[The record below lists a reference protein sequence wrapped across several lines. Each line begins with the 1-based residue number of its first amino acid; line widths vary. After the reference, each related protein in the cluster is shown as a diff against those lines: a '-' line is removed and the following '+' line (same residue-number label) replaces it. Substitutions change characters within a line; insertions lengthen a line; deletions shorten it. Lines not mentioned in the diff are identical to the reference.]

1 MAFLNASDIID
12 LAMQLELNG
21 GAFYRAVA
29 AKTKDYRVRA
39 LFEDLAIQE
48 DRHYQ
53 VFSQLAENVR
63 EQPLMTDERWRQYAE
78 YLNATVQSAFFEGE
92 DKALAAADSVTDEDE
107 ALHMAMAF
115 EKDTLLFFFDLRDN
129 VAEGDR
135 SFIEKVVDEEKAH
148 IRRLAELL

>member
-1 MAFLNASDIID
+1 LALLNASDIVD

-29 AKTKDYRVRA
+29 AKTQDHRVRA
-39 LFEDLAIQE
+39 LFEDLAVQE

-53 VFSQLAENVR
+53 VFSQLAENVQ
-63 EQPLMTDERWRQYAE
+63 EQVLMTDDRWRQ
-78 YLNATVQSAFFEGE
+78 VQSAFFEGE
-92 DKALAAADSVTDEDE
+92 EKALAAADSVTAEDE
-107 ALHMAMAF
+107 ALRMAIAF

-129 VAEGDR
+129 VPESDR
-135 SFIEKVVDEEKAH
+135 SFIQKVVDEEKVH

>member
-1 MAFLNASDIID
+1 LNASDIID

-29 AKTKDYRVRA
+29 AKTEDYRVRA

-48 DRHYQ
+48 DRHYR
-53 VFSQLAENVR
+53 VFSELAENVQ
-63 EQPLMTDERWRQYAE
+63 EHALMTDERWRQYSE
-78 YLNATVQSAFFEGE
+78 YLNATVQSAFFEGK
-92 DKALAAADSVTDEDE
+92 DRALAAADSVTDEDE
-107 ALHMAMAF
+107 ALRMAIAF

-129 VAEGDR
+129 VPEGDR
-135 SFIEKVVDEEKAH
+135 SFIQKVMDEEKAH